1 MEKYIYGCD
10 KCKKEVTKTFMKTP
24 EKWQQCSINSSS
36 SSYNNLNI
44 LICEDCTKKLGLLKE
59 GETEINHHEETI
71 REKLY
76 NIFVELVQ
84 EIHYEQIEH

>member
-1 MEKYIYGCD
+1 
-10 KCKKEVTKTFMKTP
+10 MK
-24 EKWQQCSINSSS
+24 
-36 SSYNNLNI
+36 
-44 LICEDCTKKLGLLKE
+44 
-59 GETEINHHEETI
+59 HHEETI